1 MHKHHLFLQHLGTKK
16 MNENPYMAVV
26 AISVEIVLMRKG
38 GPQYQLALAR
48 LERDYGCK
56 VFDCFDHP
64 QYLKSVLQDVYG
76 KDYSDLIEKI
86 EIE

>member
-1 MHKHHLFLQHLGTKK
+1 
-16 MNENPYMAVV
+16 
-26 AISVEIVLMRKG
+26 MRKG

-56 VFDCFDHP
+56 IFDCFDHP

-86 EIE
+86 EIELGESISENDIMRFLQVLKN